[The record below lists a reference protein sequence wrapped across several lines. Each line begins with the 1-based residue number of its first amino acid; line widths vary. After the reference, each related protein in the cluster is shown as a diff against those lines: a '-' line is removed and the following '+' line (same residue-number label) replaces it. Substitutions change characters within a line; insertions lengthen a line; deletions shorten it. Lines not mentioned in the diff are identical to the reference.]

1 MHDQHIRSMDRQL
14 INEEDKFLWLSR
26 RDLKG
31 DTESEINALQDQ
43 ELQSNMRKNITN
55 RNR

>member
-1 MHDQHIRSMDRQL
+1 MDRQL

-43 ELQSNMRKNITN
+43 ELQINIMRKNITN